1 MCFTPLISI
10 STAII
15 EFVLATAL
23 LLFFPKSKFRDFFAI
38 FIYLLGF
45 YQFTEFM
52 LCSGNAVFWAIAGF
66 IVYSFLPAISLHA
79 VLRIFRKK
87 INLIWIYII
96 PVIASIFAI
105 ITPGFIIK
113 TSCKRYFVSVGTII
127 TSGTSF
133 LKLVAFAIYITYYL
147 IFLFLICF
155 IIIKDY
161 LKQKNE
167 IKKKIE
173 LVEIIGILFMT
184 VPTLVLIILFP
195 FFGLM
200 FPSVLCEFAV
210 FVAISAFI
218 GVYLKGKL
226 KKNLRRKR
234 KKIKNAINRKNI

>member
-15 EFVLATAL
+15 EFVLATVL

-52 LCSGNAVFWAIAGF
+52 LCSGNAVIWAIAGF
-66 IVYSFLPAISLHA
+66 IAYSFLPAISLHA

-87 INLIWIYII
+87 INIIWIYII
-96 PVIASIFAI
+96 PITASIFAI
-105 ITPGFIIK
+105 ITPGFIIR
-113 TSCKRYFVSVGTII
+113 TSCERYFVSVGTMI
-127 TSGTSF
+127 TSGASF
-133 LKLVAFAIYITYYL
+133 LQLVAFAIYITYYFS
-147 IFLFLICF
+147 FLLLICF

-167 IKKKIE
+167 IKREIE

-184 VPTLVLIILFP
+184 VPTLVLIIIFP

-200 FPSVLCEFAV
+200 FPSVLCEFAI

-218 GVYLKGKL
+218 GVHLKSKL
-226 KKNLRRKR
+226 KKKSKRKRRK
-234 KKIKNAINRKNI
+234 